1 MPATSRWTYNVVRPS
16 CLNSPQT
23 GWSSDR
29 YRNFFAPRSTSRSD
43 FRTRVQGLQ
52 DTPSA
57 DVLKPMYASLSSSS
71 PASTTGAYPTNRPS
85 MMGRS
90 LRLPL
95 LCYLQSGVNYHSAR
109 AYFNS
114 RARHATAK
122 GVVKSRSRVRE

>member
-57 DVLKPMYASLSSSS
+57 DVETFFLLRR
-71 PASTTGAYPTNRPS
+71 TGAAQT
-85 MMGRS
+85 M
-90 LRLPL
+90 L
-95 LCYLQSGVNYHSAR
+95 
-109 AYFNS
+109 
-114 RARHATAK
+114 
-122 GVVKSRSRVRE
+122 